1 MPFGATL
8 TPQGTQFAIFSRH
21 ATAVSLLLF
30 DSPEDSTAAHEIPLD
45 PRLNKTGDVWHVQ
58 VDGTGPG
65 TLYLYRVDGPYE
77 PEKGHRFNRNKLL
90 LDPYVKAVTGN
101 FTWRLADAR
110 GFDPSSPKADL
121 SFSTTSDVAGMPKG
135 IVASDDF
142 DWRGD
147 RPLNRPLRFSA
158 IYETHVRSL
167 TMHPSSGVEHPGTF
181 RGVAEMIPRLKDL
194 GITAVELLPVQE
206 FDELANP
213 RANPLT
219 GQRLQNYWGYDTI
232 SFFAPKGRYSSSGAM
247 GQQITEFKEMVRDLH
262 AAGIGVILDVV
273 FNHTAEGDET
283 GPTLCFRGLD
293 NSVYYLL
300 DERNPRFYRNYSGC
314 GNTLNCNHPILRT
327 FIMDC
332 LRYWVVDMHV
342 DGFRFDLGSVLGRDS
357 EGRIMENP
365 PILERIAEEPV
376 LRDTKIIAEAWDAAG
391 AYQVGSFPGGRWAEW
406 NDRFR
411 DDVRRFWRG
420 DAGSVAAFAT
430 RIAGSSDLYLR
441 DGRKPFHSINF
452 ITSHDGF
459 TLNDLV
465 SYERKHNEENG
476 EDNHDGWDNNVSD
489 NCGVEGPTND
499 PAVESLRNRQVKNF
513 LATLLLSQGTPML
526 LGGDEMR
533 RTQRGNN
540 NPWCQNNDTSWYD
553 WRLAETHADV
563 RAFCRALIAFRM
575 RHPAFLRPEFF
586 SGKNSH
592 HNHIPDIL
600 WLTEKGEPAD
610 WLPDRLTLSFI
621 IDGNKA
627 ETAADRDD
635 NDILILCNASR
646 AQVAFTLPPVPP
658 GRNGWHRALDT
669 SLPPGTEV
677 APPGREE
684 RATTAAYALAERSLA
699 VFLSK

>member
-1 MPFGATL
+1 
-8 TPQGTQFAIFSRH
+8 
-21 ATAVSLLLF
+21 
-30 DSPEDSTAAHEIPLD
+30 LD
-45 PRLNKTGDVWHVQ
+45 
-58 VDGTGPG
+58 
-65 TLYLYRVDGPYE
+65 
-77 PEKGHRFNRNKLL
+77 
-90 LDPYVKAVTGN
+90 
-101 FTWRLADAR
+101 
-110 GFDPSSPKADL
+110 
-121 SFSTTSDVAGMPKG
+121 
-135 IVASDDF
+135 I
-142 DWRGD
+142 
-147 RPLNRPLRFSA
+147 
-158 IYETHVRSL
+158 
-167 TMHPSSGVEHPGTF
+167 
-181 RGVAEMIPRLKDL
+181 
-194 GITAVELLPVQE
+194 
-206 FDELANP
+206 
-213 RANPLT
+213 
-219 GQRLQNYWGYDTI
+219 
-232 SFFAPKGRYSSSGAM
+232 
-247 GQQITEFKEMVRDLH
+247 
-262 AAGIGVILDVV
+262 V

-283 GPTLCFRGLD
+283 GPTLCFRGWD

-300 DERNPRFYRNYSGC
+300 DESNPRFYRNFSGC
-314 GNTLNCNHPILRT
+314 GNTLNCNHPIMRT

-420 DAGSVAAFAT
+420 DAGSVSAFAT
-430 RIAGSSDLYLR
+430 RFAGSSDLYLR

-476 EDNHDGWDNNVSD
+476 ESNRDGWDNNVSD
-489 NCGVEGPTND
+489 NSGVEGQTND
-499 PAVESLRNRQVKNF
+499 AAVESLRNRQVKNF
-513 LATLLLSQGTPML
+513 LATLFLSLGTPML

-540 NPWCQNNDTSWYD
+540 NPWCQNNDFSWYD
-553 WRLAETHADV
+553 WSLAEKHADV
-563 RAFCRALIAFRM
+563 LAFCRAVIAFRM
-575 RHPAFLRPEFF
+575 KHPAFLRPEFF
-586 SGKNSH
+586 NGRNSP

-600 WLTEKGEPAD
+600 WLTEKAEPAD
-610 WLPDRLTLSFI
+610 WLPDRHTLSLL

-635 NDILILCNASR
+635 NDILIMCNASR
-646 AQVAFTLPPVPP
+646 ANVAFTFPPAPP
-658 GRNGWHRALDT
+658 GKKAWHLAFDT
-669 SLPPGTEV
+669 SLPAGRDS

-684 RATTAAYALAERSLA
+684 RISRPSYTLTGRSLA